1 VNCDKSTLQ
10 TEQGLPLSAS
20 RRHRQADS
28 VPQSVFGAETAASL
42 IAIGSQ
48 LRLSI
53 IRLNILNATILFCS
67 RQSPFPV
74 LR

>member
-28 VPQSVFGAETAASL
+28 VPQSVFGAETAASP
-42 IAIGSQ
+42 IAIGS
-48 LRLSI
+48 LSI

-67 RQSPFPV
+67 RQSPFPL